1 MIMCEWDGFTWQ
13 GDTPPKIRRE
23 IPDPTKPTL
32 SKPDKLPGVKVEESS
47 CSLDWLRLLEDQQF
61 VDVAFYVEAGGD
73 VLAGHTGWS
82 CSVSPVF
89 LQLLGEEG
97 EVMPGSCLPST
108 LRAPLSL
115 ISASDSTHRSNGC
128 PPSRVLMKDPLLS
141 CCLPEMLQFLYAG
154 AYQWKELQSSV
165 EKKLWS
171 AQEVRELLQ
180 TVRRLLGNEENTVA
194 YNGMIQMLSETD
206 NHIVDSLLSPPS
218 PQLCSNDH
226 GPPRIPQQDPISLGR
241 FLNSPVFSDIAFMLE
256 GTPVPAHRA
265 VLSVPCKL
273 MAIMFNGKYVE
284 ASSSEFSFLGIS
296 RETFLSY
303 LEYIYTDACCP
314 DSLQQAMSLLVFV
327 DMYQLTRLQ
336 HLCEACV
343 CKYLESMPSRK
354 LLTTS
359 LNIVTLLRRAQRH
372 NSQQLATW
380 FLHFIAS
387 NFLIFKRRDDFL
399 YLTGKKCWDGE
410 STSSAQL
417 RDVNG
422 KQCIVCPWHKYKI
435 TLVEGEGLYQ
445 SIVPLDPRSKAIWCS
460 KGVMQ
465 RTHSVQER
473 DGDVFVTLS
482 DLSRKVESH
491 YYQSEKYKQAMRAT
505 IKR

>member
-47 CSLDWLRLLEDQQF
+47 CSLDWQRLLEDQQF
-61 VDVAFYVEAGGD
+61 VDVAFYAEAGGD
-73 VLAGHTGWS
+73 VLGWAHRVVL

-89 LQLLGEEG
+89 LQLLGGEG

-115 ISASDSTHRSNGC
+115 ISVSDSTHRSNGC

-165 EKKLWS
+165 EKKLGS
-171 AQEVRELLQ
+171 VQEVCELLQ
-180 TVRRLLGNEENTVA
+180 TVRRLLCNEE
-194 YNGMIQMLSETD
+194 
-206 NHIVDSLLSPPS
+206 
-218 PQLCSNDH
+218 CSNDH

-241 FLNSPVFSDIAFMLE
+241 FLNSPVFSDIVFMLE

-265 VLSVPCKL
+265 VLSVRCKL

-284 ASSSEFSFLGIS
+284 ASRSEFSFLGTS

-314 DSLQQAMSLLVFV
+314 DSLQQAMSLLVFA

-380 FLHFIAS
+380 LLHFIAS
-387 NFLIFKRRDDFL
+387 NFLIFKQRDDFL
-399 YLTGKKCWDGE
+399 YLTEEEQKWVEWHRWPKE
-410 STSSAQL
+410 YYLRSLSSYQQWV
-417 RDVNG
+417 DSHHTEY
-422 KQCIVCPWHKYKI
+422 C
-435 TLVEGEGLYQ
+435 TLL
-445 SIVPLDPRSKAIWCS
+445 
-460 KGVMQ
+460 
-465 RTHSVQER
+465 
-473 DGDVFVTLS
+473 
-482 DLSRKVESH
+482 
-491 YYQSEKYKQAMRAT
+491 
-505 IKR
+505 